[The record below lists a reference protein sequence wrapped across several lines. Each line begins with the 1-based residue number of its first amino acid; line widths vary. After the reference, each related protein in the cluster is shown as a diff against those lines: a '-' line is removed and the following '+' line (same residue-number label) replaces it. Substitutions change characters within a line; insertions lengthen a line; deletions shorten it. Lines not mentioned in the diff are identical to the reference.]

1 MFIEFEAQSKPQ
13 LITYDLSLQQVT
25 LRNWTF
31 FFPSSFSFYTRQSA
45 PIPRYPS
52 IIRTANKRSATIVPR
67 VISQRHGH
75 EWLVVGTEA
84 VFIASDRCTNNAVTL
99 HNWSR
104 GRWKPRG
111 FSSSRVKTSASAF
124 ILQATRT
131 KNWFIDLTFR
141 LLLRLSS
148 LLSINNR
155 ATDWKGWC
163 RRNRFELINFL
174 CKKINV
180 FLFLLQFH
188 PMKLDLKYLELS
200 KEKFFSIK

>member
-25 LRNWTF
+25 LCNWTF

-111 FSSSRVKTSASAF
+111 FSSSRVKTAPLPSLSF
-124 ILQATRT
+124 RRDENEKLIY
-131 KNWFIDLTFR
+131 WFDVPIIITIII
-141 LLLRLSS
+141 SS
-148 LLSINNR
+148 F
-155 ATDWKGWC
+155 DK
-163 RRNRFELINFL
+163 
-174 CKKINV
+174 
-180 FLFLLQFH
+180 
-188 PMKLDLKYLELS
+188 
-200 KEKFFSIK
+200 